1 MVIHERFFFTKL
13 QNFFS
18 DSPNSTN
25 QLSPSHQNISGYH
38 AGHQQSQANTFTES
52 QRLQEI
58 RKKQATPVME
68 YCPWGRPGAGAPLKG
83 GTGDIR
89 SALQRYVSIVF

>member
-1 MVIHERFFFTKL
+1 M
-13 QNFFS
+13 FS
-18 DSPNSTN
+18 DSPTSTN
-25 QLSPSHQNISGYH
+25 QSSPSHQNTSRY
-38 AGHQQSQANTFTES
+38 AKHQQSQANTFTES

-58 RKKQATPVME
+58 RKKQATPEME
-68 YCPWGRPGAGAPLKG
+68 YYPWGRPGAGAPLKG